1 MRNDYRLERW
11 LATLLSL
18 LFFLPFAAR
27 ADELVKLDDVGR
39 PELLIKTSQP
49 GIYLAAPAVKSDLSI
64 EIRGVIARGTI
75 RQTFTNPTDHCVEA
89 IYAFPLPENAAVDSL
104 TLIVGGRRIEG
115 EIKER
120 VEAQQ
125 TYEQARS
132 EGRAASLVEQ
142 HRPNLF
148 TVSVANLADGET
160 AQIELGYGQTLA
172 YDDGRF
178 SLRFPLAIGPRYQPA
193 DSSTA
198 APAPAMQHQIA
209 SKDRN
214 PVSIHVD
221 LDAGIPLREVASS
234 THAVVPTMVS
244 ATRWNVA
251 LRDEHIASDR
261 DFELTW
267 TPQLGSEPHS
277 AVFSEDFGG
286 SRYVLTMLFPA
297 DTSAS
302 PAAILPR
309 ETIFIIDT
317 SGSMSGAS
325 ITQAKRALQ
334 LAIDRLRGS
343 DRFNVIQFND
353 TATPLFDAPRAA
365 TKDNIA
371 AAQKWVAALEA
382 TNGTEMMSAL
392 QLALANQRGD
402 GVRQVI
408 FMTDGQVG
416 NEDALFAYIRANLG
430 NSRLFTVGIGAAPN
444 SFFMRSAA
452 RYGRGTFTY
461 VGNVSELEEKMKS
474 LFRKLESPTLSNV
487 ELLVNA
493 DDAEIWPKRIGDLYA
508 GEPLVVTAKLHHKGL
523 VGTKF
528 AFRGRLG
535 TKSWDQTISDGQG
548 PSAGAG
554 IAKLWARQK
563 VESLIDESN
572 GAETAK
578 QEIVAIGLEHHLVT
592 PYTSLVAV
600 DVTPK
605 GVDPAMCKS
614 ELVPLNLPAGW
625 GGLDGLPQ
633 TGTNAKLLILAG
645 VVLLLLG
652 ALVVRSV

>member
-11 LATLLSL
+11 LALLLSL
-18 LFFLPFAAR
+18 LFFLPLAAR
-27 ADELVKLDDVGR
+27 AEDLVRLDQVTR

-49 GIYLAAPAVKSDLSI
+49 GVYIAAPAVKSDIDI

-125 TYEQARS
+125 QYEAAKAQ
-132 EGRAASLVEQ
+132 GRAASLVEQ

-172 YDDGRF
+172 YDAGRF
-178 SLRFPLAIGPRYQPA
+178 SFRFPLAIGPRYQPPGG
-193 DSSTA
+193 TT
-198 APAPAMQHQIA
+198 PLPAMEHLIA

-214 PVSIHVD
+214 PVTIAVD
-221 LDAGIPLREVASS
+221 LDAGIPLREVTSS
-234 THAVVPTMVS
+234 THAIVPSILS
-244 ATRWNVA
+244 ATHWNVV
-251 LRDEHIASDR
+251 LKDDRIASDR

-267 TPQLGSEPHS
+267 APQLGSEPRT
-277 AVFSEDFGG
+277 AVFTEDAGG
-286 SRYVLTMLFPA
+286 ARYALTMLFPA

-302 PAAILPR
+302 PAAVLPR

-325 ITQAKRALQ
+325 IEQARRALV
-334 LAIDRLRGS
+334 LAVDRLRAG

-353 TATPLFDAPRAA
+353 TATPLFDAPRPATRDNVSAA
-365 TKDNIA
+365 KE
-371 AAQKWVAALEA
+371 WVSKLVA

-392 QLALANQRGD
+392 QLALANQSTN

-416 NEDALFAYIRANLG
+416 NEDALFTYIRANLG

-461 VGNVSELEEKMKS
+461 VGNVGELEEKMKS
-474 LFRKLESPTLSNV
+474 LFTKLESPTLSGV
-487 ELLVNA
+487 ELRLSDPNA
-493 DDAEIWPKRIGDLYA
+493 EVWPKRIGDLYA
-508 GEPLVVTAKLHHKGL
+508 GEPLVVLAKIRLGADS
-523 VGTKF
+523 KF
-528 AFRGRLG
+528 VFRGHAG
-535 TKSWDQTISDGQG
+535 SNAWQESVTAGEG
-548 PSAGAG
+548 PASHAG

-563 VESLIDESN
+563 VEALIDESN

-578 QEIVAIGLEHHLVT
+578 KEIIAIGLEHHLVT

-605 GVDPAMCKS
+605 GVDPAMCRS
-614 ELVPLNLPAGW
+614 EVVPLNLPAGW

-633 TGTNAKLLILAG
+633 TATNAKLLILIGAL
-645 VVLLLLG
+645 LLLLG
-652 ALVVRSV
+652 TLVVRSV

>member
-11 LATLLSL
+11 LAFLLSL
-18 LFFLPFAAR
+18 LFFLPVVAH

-49 GIYLAAPAVKSDLSI
+49 GLYLAAPAVKSEI
-64 EIRGVIARGTI
+64 AFEIRGVVARGTI

-89 IYAFPLPENAAVDSL
+89 IYAFPLPDNAAVDSL
-104 TLIVGGRRIEG
+104 TLLVGGRRIEG
-115 EIKER
+115 QIQER
-120 VEAQQ
+120 AEARQ
-125 TYEQARS
+125 TYEQAKS

-148 TVSVANLADGET
+148 TVSVASLADGET

-193 DSSTA
+193 TSTT
-198 APAPAMQHQIA
+198 PVPAMTQLPA
-209 SKDRN
+209 SGKRN

-221 LDAGIPLREVASS
+221 LDAGIPLRDVASS
-234 THAVVPTMVS
+234 THAIVPTMVS

-251 LRDEHIASDR
+251 LRDEPIASDR

-267 TPQLGSEPHS
+267 APQLGAEPKS
-277 AVFSEDFGG
+277 AIFTEDVGG
-286 SRYVLTMLFPA
+286 ARYSLTMLFPA
-297 DTSAS
+297 DTSIA

-317 SGSMSGAS
+317 SGSMGGAS
-325 ITQAKRALQ
+325 IEQAKRALT
-334 LAIDRLRGS
+334 LAVDRLRTS
-343 DRFNVIQFND
+343 DRFNVIEFND
-353 TATPLFDAPRAA
+353 TATALFDAPRAA
-365 TKDNIA
+365 TRDHVA
-371 AAQKWVAALEA
+371 AANRWVDQLQA

-392 QLALANQRGD
+392 QLALENQHGD

-416 NEDALFAYIRANLG
+416 NEDSLFQYIRDHLG

-461 VGNVSELEEKMKS
+461 VGNVAELETKMKS

-487 ELLVNA
+487 ELSTG
-493 DDAEIWPKRIGDLYA
+493 DATAEVWPKRIGDLYA
-508 GEPLVVTAKLHHKGL
+508 GEPLIVTAKTRLGA
-523 VGTKF
+523 GNAF
-528 AFRGRLG
+528 GFRGRAG
-535 TKSWDQTISDGQG
+535 TNSWSQTVTADAGA
-548 PSAGAG
+548 PSQAG

-563 VESLIDESN
+563 IESLIDESH
-572 GAETAK
+572 GAETAR
-578 QEIVAIGLEHHLVT
+578 QEIVALGLEHHLVT
-592 PYTSLVAV
+592 PFTSLVAV

-605 GVDPAMCKS
+605 GVDPAMCES

-625 GGLDGLPQ
+625 GGLDSLPQ
-633 TGTNAKLLILAG
+633 TATNAKLL
-645 VVLLLLG
+645 LLLG
-652 ALVVRSV
+652 VALLLVGAFVVRSV